1 MANSKRIKQ
10 SPLIVTQELID
21 TEFMAAL
28 NAEKLQNP
36 QPEPPMAPPEPPA
49 KKNKG
54 SMAGGKDVERGTNE
68 NWNEGNVPSKP
79 IRRKFSRSVPYETDI
94 DGSDEEEDC
103 DEDPVSDIVLFCIA
117 SKTIEG

>member
-1 MANSKRIKQ
+1 
-10 SPLIVTQELID
+10 
-21 TEFMAAL
+21 MAAL

-49 KKNKG
+49 KKNRD
-54 SMAGGKDVERGTNE
+54 SIVGGKDVERGTNE

-103 DEDPVSDIVLFCIA
+103 EEDPVSDIVLFCIA